1 LAEEVREREA
11 FAKLLEEIHGVGV
24 QEEDGASGGGGGG
37 E

>member
-1 LAEEVREREA
+1 
-11 FAKLLEEIHGVGV
+11 LLEEIHGVGV